1 MSPPKAMHSEA
12 VMPRL
17 YFPVFCWFCI
27 MLCSFITV
35 STRWCTKSFVLLI
48 VHLPLRCDDQNLAT
62 PLRLRPSH
70 DDNTERRKGLRSV
83 CECVCVHMCTLAF
96 GSADSVHVQ
105 HTDTPQF
112 STGNHR
118 KQSFDAISI
127 SIRNDKQGFF
137 FKNSMSPMA
146 YMLSIGSLQTPSCSG
161 GGTTLKT
168 KTMFKKRNTFERVS
182 GAFCALSPH
191 CVFQTTTPADSAALA
206 LESSTKTITETFP
219 TYFFLSISCFCYASP
234 PLLSSSSN

>member
-1 MSPPKAMHSEA
+1 M
-12 VMPRL
+12 
-17 YFPVFCWFCI
+17 
-27 MLCSFITV
+27 T
-35 STRWCTKSFVLLI
+35 T
-48 VHLPLRCDDQNLAT
+48 Q
-62 PLRLRPSH
+62 
-70 DDNTERRKGLRSV
+70 KGEEDSG
-83 CECVCVHMCTLAF
+83 VCVWVCMCAY
-96 GSADSVHVQ
+96 VHTRFWECRQ
-105 HTDTPQF
+105 CSRAEHRHTTVL
-112 STGNHR
+112 HR
-118 KQSFDAISI
+118 KPQETEFWRDLYKHSKWQT
-127 SIRNDKQGFF
+127 RLF

-234 PLLSSSSN
+234 PLLSSSSS